1 MISYIFLFLNYC
13 RQFLSDERRLKGK
26 IQVYLILPTILT
38 SLSSIILLRNYQSLN
53 IHQEILNEIS

>member
-1 MISYIFLFLNYC
+1 
-13 RQFLSDERRLKGK
+13 LKGK